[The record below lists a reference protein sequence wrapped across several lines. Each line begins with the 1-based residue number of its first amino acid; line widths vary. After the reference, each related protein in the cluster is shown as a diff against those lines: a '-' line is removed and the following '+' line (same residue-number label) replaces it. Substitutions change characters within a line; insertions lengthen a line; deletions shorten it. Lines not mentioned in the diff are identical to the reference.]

1 MGELRERM
9 ENDLIIRGLSPNTQR
24 SYLTAVK
31 GLAKYYRRRPDEL
44 STVEVQRYLRHLIE
58 ERRLAPASVRL
69 ASQGIRFFYRI
80 TLDRPNVDTGIPL
93 PKGAKRLPEILSP
106 QEVVRI
112 LYAATS
118 RRDRALL
125 MTTYG
130 AGLRVSEVVR
140 LELRDL
146 DSDRGLIRVAGGKGR
161 KDRYTLFSERLR
173 EELRAYYRV
182 YRPQRLLFPS
192 RRRDP
197 TVALDP
203 HSAQRMFHVAKT
215 RAGVSKQGGIHSLR
229 HAFATHMLEAGIDLL
244 TIQHLLGHRDLRT
257 TAGYIQVATR
267 SLTTQISPLDRLQF
281 SAATEHR

>member
-9 ENDLIIRGLSPNTQR
+9 ENDLIIRGLSVNTQR

-44 STVEVQRYLRHLIE
+44 STAEVQRYLRHLIE

-69 ASQGIRFFYRI
+69 ASQGLRFFYRI
-80 TLDRPNVDTGIPL
+80 TLNRPNVETEIPL

-112 LYAATS
+112 LDAATS
-118 RRDRALL
+118 LRDRALL
-125 MTTYG
+125 MTTYA

-173 EELRAYYRV
+173 AELRAYYRV
-182 YRPQRLLFPS
+182 YRPQRLVFPS
-192 RRRDP
+192 RRKSRA
-197 TVALDP
+197 ALDP

-229 HAFATHMLEAGIDLL
+229 HAFATHMLEAGADLL
-244 TIQHLLGHRDLRT
+244 TIQRLLGHRNLRT
-257 TAGYIQVATR
+257 TAGYIQVATQ
-267 SLTTQISPLDRLQF
+267 SLTKQISPLDRLLLP
-281 SAATEHR
+281 AATEHR

>member
-9 ENDLIIRGLSPNTQR
+9 QHDLIVRGLSSNTQR
-24 SYLTAVK
+24 AYLSAVE
-31 GLAKYYRRRPDEL
+31 GLAKYHRRRPDEL
-44 STVEVQRYLRHLIE
+44 STAEVQGYLRHLIE

-69 ASQGIRFFYRI
+69 ASAGIRFFYRV
-80 TLDRPNVDTGIPL
+80 TLDRPNVETEIPL

-112 LYAATS
+112 LDATTS
-118 RRDRALL
+118 LRNRALL
-125 MTTYG
+125 MTTYA

-173 EELRAYYRV
+173 EELRSYYRV
-182 YRPQRLLFPS
+182 YRPQRLLFAKH
-192 RRRDP
+192 RDP
-197 TVALDP
+197 KAALDP
-203 HSAQRMFHVAKT
+203 HSAQRMYHAAKT

-229 HAFATHMLEAGIDLL
+229 HAFATHMLEAGVDLL
-244 TIQHLLGHRDLRT
+244 TIQRLLGHRNLKT

-267 SLTTQISPLDRLQF
+267 SLTKQISPLDRLRL
-281 SAATEHR
+281 SAATEHP